1 MNGSKMQ
8 KEYDELMVVLGK
20 AQGKIR
26 ELGLQNIRSKLPT
39 DPDLRRTY
47 DLVLVEMRKTH
58 RNLIK
63 VDQLLDELFCY
74 IED

>member
-1 MNGSKMQ
+1 MQ
-8 KEYDELMVVLGK
+8 KEYDDLMVVLGK

-26 ELGLQNIRSKLPT
+26 ELGLQNIRSKLPM